1 MNEKKDISVILYIS
15 APTGF
20 LILSPG
26 LNTDILEYEEQVKNA
41 DALRKQ
47 EKETF
52 ALAFEDMTK
61 AVSSLERAIDTLKA
75 SESVSMMT
83 VGSIVHKSVVMADA
97 LGFADNSNKVVAALL
112 QEDPS
117 FEDTFGESDLTA
129 GNTYDFQSGDVISTL
144 EGLLLS

>member
-1 MNEKKDISVILYIS
+1 M
-15 APTGF
+15 
-20 LILSPG
+20 SPG

-75 SESVSMMT
+75 SESLRDHPGASA
-83 VGSIVHKSVVMADA
+83 SI
-97 LGFADNSNKVVAALL
+97 
-112 QEDPS
+112 
-117 FEDTFGESDLTA
+117 
-129 GNTYDFQSGDVISTL
+129 
-144 EGLLLS
+144 

>member
-1 MNEKKDISVILYIS
+1 MKKV
-15 APTGF
+15 GMMVE
-20 LILSPG
+20 
-26 LNTDILEYEEQVKNA
+26 EYEEQVKNA

-83 VGSIVHKSVVMADA
+83 VPEFIYND
-97 LGFADNSNKVVAALL
+97 LL
-112 QEDPS
+112 CLDEDGIYFQL
-117 FEDTFGESDLTA
+117 FE
-129 GNTYDFQSGDVISTL
+129 YGDVDLNTLRDRTCFLSTIQYITGWI
-144 EGLLLS
+144 E